1 MSHVVYVARGPRG
14 ALRIGR
20 RSDSPRPGRS
30 ARPLRVVY
38 FEMFRTAGDAIVR
51 ERQLKGWGR
60 EWMVDLIER
69 VNPRWEDLAP
79 RLSDEGD
86 GFSPGTTFA

>member
-20 RSDSPRPGRS
+20 RGDGPRPVRS
-30 ARPLRVVY
+30 GRPLRVVY
-38 FEMFRTAGDAIVR
+38 FELFRTAGDAIVR

-60 EWMVDLIER
+60 QWMVDLIET
-69 VNPRWEDLAP
+69 VNPRWDDLAP
-79 RLSDEGD
+79 RLSDAGGD
-86 GFSPGTTFA
+86 FSPGPTFA